1 MSRTLNLRGTFT
13 EGESRNLNGR
23 ILRNSSN
30 PNPPPR
36 VVSSNDF
43 DRYIN
48 ILKANNRYPIPKEL
62 TLPIYTTPYTLDKD
76 LYLAKDSVISFFGT
90 SPAYLNKFALSNWNN
105 IILDISDR
113 FNFTTDGIAITTST
127 DPDKVLIY
135 IEYLSNF
142 YRVTFIVHRSSDPV
156 TWHVPANSYYFT
168 QTQGNP
174 FDAEEIPAVSFYEG
188 DQSILLLSAPSTPT
202 TEGNAQIVTSS
213 LITRFVF
220 TSN

>member
-23 ILRNSSN
+23 ILRKSTN

-36 VVSSNDF
+36 VVTSNDF

-48 ILKANNRYPIPKEL
+48 ILKANNRFPIPKEQ
-62 TLPIYTTPYTLDKD
+62 TLSIYTTPYTIDKD

-90 SPAYLNKFALSNWNN
+90 APAYLNKFSISN
-105 IILDISDR
+105 SDYKYNVSQ
-113 FNFTTDGIAITTST
+113 FQYTETGTKIVTQNTETDYS
-127 DPDKVLIY
+127 LIY

-142 YRVTFIVHRSSDPV
+142 YRVTFIVHRVSGSV
-156 TWHVPANSYYFT
+156 TLTVPANSYFFHT
-168 QTQGNP
+168 AVGT
-174 FDAEEIPAVSFYEG
+174 FDAEEIPSLTFYEG
-188 DQSILLLSAPSTPT
+188 DQVILQVSAPSTPT
-202 TEGNAQIVTSS
+202 IDGNARIVTSS
-213 LITRFVF
+213 LITQFVF

>member
-36 VVSSNDF
+36 VITSNDF

-90 SPAYLNKFALSNWNN
+90 SPAYLNKFSLSFNN
-105 IILDISDR
+105 TIYDISSKFVYTQNSINPGTGESDEDVT
-113 FNFTTDGIAITTST
+113 F
-127 DPDKVLIY
+127 IY
-135 IEYLSNF
+135 IEYISNF
-142 YRVTFIVHRSSDPV
+142 YKITYIVHRASGASNV
-156 TWHVPANSYYFT
+156 TIPANSYYYAKIGSYD
-168 QTQGNP
+168 GNTP
-174 FDAEEIPAVSFYEG
+174 VLTFYET
-188 DQSILLLSAPSTPT
+188 DNDPILSIASVSTNGTEIYNSADILVSK
-202 TEGNAQIVTSS
+202 S
-213 LITRFVF
+213 FVNF
-220 TSN
+220 PFH